1 MVLKRSWVGVT
12 PADSYGVT
20 KTMMYEIS
28 SSTLLVCVEI
38 SWPPLCCKLVV
49 AHIMIIRTAC
59 QQTKLLHKTL
69 TSPATCSL
77 TRKGYHEVLAS
88 MDERKDNILIQDRLD
103 YICKAENLPIFTP
116 EDHQIYQS
124 FCSKYRTSMIL
135 ILS

>member
-1 MVLKRSWVGVT
+1 
-12 PADSYGVT
+12 
-20 KTMMYEIS
+20 
-28 SSTLLVCVEI
+28 
-38 SWPPLCCKLVV
+38 
-49 AHIMIIRTAC
+49 
-59 QQTKLLHKTL
+59 
-69 TSPATCSL
+69 
-77 TRKGYHEVLAS
+77 

>member
-1 MVLKRSWVGVT
+1 
-12 PADSYGVT
+12 
-20 KTMMYEIS
+20 
-28 SSTLLVCVEI
+28 
-38 SWPPLCCKLVV
+38 
-49 AHIMIIRTAC
+49 MIIRTAC

-69 TSPATCSL
+69 TSSATCTL
-77 TRKGYHEVLAS
+77 VRKGYREVLAS

>member
-1 MVLKRSWVGVT
+1 MALKRSWVGVT

-77 TRKGYHEVLAS
+77 TRKGYREVLAS
-88 MDERKDNILIQDRLD
+88 MNDNILIQDRLD

>member
-1 MVLKRSWVGVT
+1 MKRSWVGVT
-12 PADSYGVT
+12 SADSYGVT

-69 TSPATCSL
+69 TSPATRAL
-77 TRKGYHEVLAS
+77 TRKGYREVLAS
-88 MDERKDNILIQDRLD
+88 MNERKDNILLQDRLD
-103 YICKAENLPIFTP
+103 YIRTAENLPIFTP
-116 EDHQIYQS
+116 EEYLLWQS
-124 FCSKYRTSMIL
+124 FRSKYRTSVVL

>member
-1 MVLKRSWVGVT
+1 
-12 PADSYGVT
+12 
-20 KTMMYEIS
+20 MMYEIS
-28 SSTLLVCVEI
+28 SSTLLVCIEI

-69 TSPATCSL
+69 IAPATCAL
-77 TRKGYHEVLAS
+77 TRKGYREVFAS

-103 YICKAENLPIFTP
+103 YIYKAENLPIFTP

-124 FCSKYRTSMIL
+124 FYSKYRTSMIL

>member
-1 MVLKRSWVGVT
+1 
-12 PADSYGVT
+12 
-20 KTMMYEIS
+20 MMYEIP

-38 SWPPLCCKLVV
+38 SWPPLCCKSIV

-69 TSPATCSL
+69 TSSATCTL
-77 TRKGYHEVLAS
+77 VRKGYREVLAS

>member
-1 MVLKRSWVGVT
+1 
-12 PADSYGVT
+12 
-20 KTMMYEIS
+20 MMYEIS
-28 SSTLLVCVEI
+28 SSTLLVCVET
-38 SWPPLCCKLVV
+38 SWPPPCCKLIV
-49 AHIMIIRTAC
+49 ADIMIIRTAC

-69 TSPATCSL
+69 TSPAICTL
-77 TRKGYHEVLAS
+77 VRKGYREVLAS